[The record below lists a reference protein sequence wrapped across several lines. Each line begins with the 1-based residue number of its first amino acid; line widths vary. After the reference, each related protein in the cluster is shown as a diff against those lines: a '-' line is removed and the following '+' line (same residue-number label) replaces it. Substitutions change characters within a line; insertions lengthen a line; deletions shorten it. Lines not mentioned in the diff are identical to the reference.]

1 MSVIRIVSGCWE
13 FNRRRTLATLD
24 AIEQL
29 PDPAAALAWRPG
41 PGRAHIGWQL
51 MHIGITEELFATE
64 RLLGSPAE
72 FPELIPRFRGGSTPD
87 ENIPDSA
94 TIRNVLESGRQHL
107 LQTVATF
114 SDDDLQTMQQTLD
127 LALELN
133 CEFSNFYSAMAY
145 PGSPL
150 YTQALASGWKLP
162 ETWSGYSQHSID
174 TLPLPTKH
182 VSASQVLWLRDEAF
196 DRLEPLHRV
205 AADTGRSLL
214 ELAIAGLVAM
224 PHVGSVIAGASSP
237 EQVRANAAAARCV
250 LDEQTLAALDSLPN
264 DR

>member
-114 SDDDLQTMQQTLD
+114 SDDDLQTI
-127 LALELN
+127 
-133 CEFSNFYSAMAY
+133 
-145 PGSPL
+145 P
-150 YTQALASGWKLP
+150 
-162 ETWSGYSQHSID
+162 
-174 TLPLPTKH
+174 
-182 VSASQVLWLRDEAF
+182 EAF
-196 DRLEPLHRV
+196 RERGWTLETILHVLAWHEPHHQGQAHLTLNLFR
-205 AADTGRSLL
+205 AAQG
-214 ELAIAGLVAM
+214 LA
-224 PHVGSVIAGASSP
+224 
-237 EQVRANAAAARCV
+237 
-250 LDEQTLAALDSLPN
+250 
-264 DR
+264 